1 MENTKQPMTIATSI
15 VKAWQVRNQ
24 REKQGL
30 TLAAAVLI
38 SWLGWVLL
46 VNPALR
52 GRAHWQRELPTMQN
66 ELSQM
71 RSLLKDIGKLP
82 PPSKEAS
89 LPVSR
94 QTLESSL
101 TEKGLRAENLEI
113 ADGHVKARFIDIS
126 FSSFAELLQQ
136 WQIASQLVVEEVT
149 VTARDRIDRVDVS
162 VSLKRAL

>member
-1 MENTKQPMTIATSI
+1 MTITTALSQ
-15 VKAWQVRNQ
+15 VWQVRNQ
-24 REKQGL
+24 REKQWL
-30 TLAAAVLI
+30 TIAAAIVI

-52 GRAHWQRELPTMQN
+52 GRAYWQRELPTMQN

-71 RSLLKDIGKLP
+71 RSLLSDI
-82 PPSKEAS
+82 STE
-89 LPVSR
+89 PVRSNESRLALSR
-94 QTLESSL
+94 QILESSL
-101 TEKGLRAENLEI
+101 NEKGLRAENLQI
-113 ADGHVKARFIDIS
+113 ADGHVRARFIDIS
-126 FSSFAELLQQ
+126 FSAFTELLQQ

>member
-1 MENTKQPMTIATSI
+1 MTIATSI
-15 VKAWQVRNQ
+15 AKVWQARNQ

-113 ADGHVKARFIDIS
+113 ADGHVKARFIDGDS
-126 FSSFAELLQQ
+126 A
-136 WQIASQLVVEEVT
+136 
-149 VTARDRIDRVDVS
+149 
-162 VSLKRAL
+162 

>member
-1 MENTKQPMTIATSI
+1 MTIIT
-15 VKAWQVRNQ
+15 VVTKAWQLRNQ

-30 TLAAAVLI
+30 TLAAAILI

-66 ELSQM
+66 ELAQM
-71 RSLLKDIGKLP
+71 HSLLTDIGKHP
-82 PPSKEAS
+82 ARSKES
-89 LPVSR
+89 RLELSR
-94 QTLESSL
+94 QMLESSL
-101 TEKGLRAENLEI
+101 NEKGLKAENLEI

>member
-1 MENTKQPMTIATSI
+1 MENTKQSMTIATSI
-15 VKAWQVRNQ
+15 AKVWKVRNQ

-30 TLAAAVLI
+30 TLAAAVVI

-71 RSLLKDIGKLP
+71 RSLLKDISKLP
-82 PPSKEAS
+82 PHSKDS
-89 LPVSR
+89 LLPVSR

-101 TEKGLRAENLEI
+101 NEKGLRAENLEI
-113 ADGHVKARFIDIS
+113 VDGRVKARFIDIS

-136 WQIASQLVVEEVT
+136 WQITSQLVVEEVT

>member
-1 MENTKQPMTIATSI
+1 MTITAAIT
-15 VKAWQVRNQ
+15 KAWQVRNQ

-30 TLAAAVLI
+30 TLAAAILI

-66 ELSQM
+66 ELAQM
-71 RSLLKDIGKLP
+71 RSLLTDIGKQPEL
-82 PPSKEAS
+82 SKAS
-89 LPVSR
+89 RVELSR
-94 QTLESSL
+94 QALESSL
-101 TEKGLRAENLEI
+101 NEKGLRAENLQI
-113 ADGHVKARFIDIS
+113 VDGHVKARFIDIS
-126 FSSFAELLQQ
+126 FSAFAELLQQ
-136 WQIASQLVVEEVT
+136 WQIASRLVVEEVT

>member
-1 MENTKQPMTIATSI
+1 MTIATSI
-15 VKAWQVRNQ
+15 AKAWQVRNQ

-30 TLAAAVLI
+30 TLAAAVVI

-71 RSLLKDIGKLP
+71 RSLLKDISKLP
-82 PPSKEAS
+82 PHSKDSS

-101 TEKGLRAENLEI
+101 NEKGLRAENLEI
-113 ADGHVKARFIDIS
+113 LDGHVKVRFIDIS

-136 WQIASQLVVEEVT
+136 WQITSQLVVEEVT

>member
-1 MENTKQPMTIATSI
+1 MENTKQSMTIATSI
-15 VKAWQVRNQ
+15 AKAWQVRNQ

-30 TLAAAVLI
+30 TLAAAVVI

-52 GRAHWQRELPTMQN
+52 WRAHWQRELPTMQN

-71 RSLLKDIGKLP
+71 RSLLKDISKLP
-82 PPSKEAS
+82 PHSKDSS

-94 QTLESSL
+94 QILESSL
-101 TEKGLRAENLEI
+101 NEKGLRAENLEI
-113 ADGHVKARFIDIS
+113 VDGHVKARFIDIS

-136 WQIASQLVVEEVT
+136 WQITSQLVVEEVT

>member
-1 MENTKQPMTIATSI
+1 LENTKHSMTRIT
-15 VKAWQVRNQ
+15 VVTKAWQLRNQ

-30 TLAAAVLI
+30 TLAAAILI

-66 ELSQM
+66 ELAQM
-71 RSLLKDIGKLP
+71 RSLLTDIGKQP
-82 PPSKEAS
+82 ARSKES
-89 LPVSR
+89 RLELSR
-94 QTLESSL
+94 QMLESSL
-101 TEKGLRAENLEI
+101 NEKGLKAENLEI

>member
-1 MENTKQPMTIATSI
+1 MTITAAIS
-15 VKAWQVRNQ
+15 KAWQVRNQ
-24 REKQGL
+24 REKQWL
-30 TLAAAVLI
+30 TLAAAILI

-66 ELSQM
+66 ELAQM
-71 RSLLKDIGKLP
+71 RSLLSDISKLP
-82 PPSKEAS
+82 PHSKES
-89 LPVSR
+89 LVPVSR
-94 QTLESSL
+94 QTLETSL
-101 TEKGLRAENLEI
+101 VEKGLRAENLEI
-113 ADGHVKARFIDIS
+113 ADGYVKARFIDIS

-136 WQIASQLVVEEVT
+136 WQITSQLVVEEVT

>member
-1 MENTKQPMTIATSI
+1 MTIATSI
-15 VKAWQVRNQ
+15 AKAWQVRNQ

-71 RSLLKDIGKLP
+71 HSLLKDIGKLP
-82 PPSKEAS
+82 PDSKKSS
-89 LPVSR
+89 LPVLR

-101 TEKGLRAENLEI
+101 TEKGLRAESLEI
-113 ADGHVKARFIDIS
+113 ADGRVKARFVDIS

-149 VTARDRIDRVDVS
+149 VTARDRIARVDVS
-162 VSLKRAL
+162 VSFKRAR